1 MASLLFQKIVAIKI
15 KQVSVSLCSPSLP
28 RHYFLLCLMAGL
40 LSLSSSVTRAN
51 LEAEQHVSEQDLREL
66 KTNIAK
72 LGDWL
77 SKANAEKS
85 GLTRELAKQEKQIS
99 QLSQDI
105 RSSKRAITNGQA
117 SLKALNSE
125 LKQQQQTIRQQQN
138 FLMDELRALYMQGSQ
153 PALKQLLD
161 SDNPLELSRFIAY
174 FSYLNDARSHS
185 IAEFKEALT
194 TLEKTERD
202 ILKQQKTLNDQK
214 RNLEAKRKN
223 LNKQS
228 TLRRT
233 TLNQLQNQIT
243 NKSRELSTLKEN
255 QTRLE
260 QLLREVER
268 AVADFDLTIDNV
280 PFQQQKAKLI
290 WPSRGKVLEK
300 FGARMAQGKLKSNG
314 IRIATKEDGF
324 VKSVHDG
331 RVIFSDWLRGFGLLL
346 IIDHGDDYMSLY
358 GNNKTLLK
366 ETGDWITGG
375 EVIAQTR
382 NSGSSKESG
391 LYFEIRYKGKPKNPL
406 KWLKR

>member
-1 MASLLFQKIVAIKI
+1 MAFILYLKIMAITI
-15 KQVSVSLCSPSLP
+15 KQVPLSFHSLSSPRQYL
-28 RHYFLLCLMAGL
+28 LLCLMAGL
-40 LSLSSSVTRAN
+40 LLLSSSITRAN
-51 LEAEQHVSEQDLREL
+51 SDVEQDVSEQDLRIL

-72 LGDWL
+72 LGNWL
-77 SKANAEKS
+77 SKANSEKS
-85 GLTRELAKQEKQIS
+85 GLVRELAKQEKQIN
-99 QLSQDI
+99 QLSRDI

-117 SLKALNSE
+117 SLKALNIQ
-125 LKQQQQTIRQQQN
+125 LKQQQQTIRQQQA
-138 FLMDELRALYMQGSQ
+138 FLMEELRALYMQGSQ

-161 SDNPLELSRFIAY
+161 SNNPLELSRFIAY

-185 IAEFKEALT
+185 IDEFKEALT
-194 TLEKTERD
+194 ALEKTERD
-202 ILKQQKTLNDQK
+202 ILKRQKSLNDQK
-214 RNLEAKRKN
+214 RNLEAKHKT

-228 TLRRT
+228 ALRQT
-233 TLNQLQNQIT
+233 TLNQLRNQIT
-243 NKSRELSTLKEN
+243 NKSLELSALKEN

-268 AVADFDLTIDNV
+268 AVADFDLTIDNI

-300 FGARMAQGKLKSNG
+300 FGVRVAQGKLKSNG

-358 GNNKTLLK
+358 GNNKTLIK

-375 EVIAQTR
+375 EVIAHTR
-382 NSGSSKESG
+382 SSGSSKESG